1 MTLGIQVQL
10 MPMRLLVMLK
20 IRMVKLVLLVEM
32 PLEEIQVQLVRL
44 LLLSMRLGLLLQ
56 LLFGMRLVLMK
67 LLGLLVIVQL

>member
-1 MTLGIQVQL
+1 MEMLLELFLGIRMMLVQLVTLGIQVQL

-44 LLLSMRLGLLLQ
+44 LLL
-56 LLFGMRLVLMK
+56 
-67 LLGLLVIVQL
+67 

>member
-1 MTLGIQVQL
+1 MGRIPVKLIMEMFLELFLGIRMMLVQLVTLGIQVQL

-44 LLLSMRLGLLLQ
+44 LLL
-56 LLFGMRLVLMK
+56 
-67 LLGLLVIVQL
+67 